1 MGDFIKQTFV
11 FTPIIDKKTYG
22 EKPNMK
28 KFFLLIMLSIFLP
41 LGNTNLYSQLLRD
54 ITKVGTT
61 AGQFLKIGPGARAL
75 GMGGTYVG
83 VSDDIYAVYYNPAG
97 LAISKGS
104 GQAAFNHT
112 NWLAD
117 VNYDFAAA
125 SLNIE
130 SFGSL
135 FIAVTS
141 LRVPQEKV
149 RTFEFPEGN
158 GQYWDASSVSFGIGY
173 ARSLTDRFSIGFHAK
188 YIRESIWSSSASGF
202 ALDVGTYY
210 ITPFNDLVIGASI
223 SNFGTKMKLDGR
235 DIQINYDPDSDP
247 FTGPNNIPAKFEM
260 DQYDLPLTFKLGFSM
275 DAVKTRYIRIKTA
288 FDATHPNDNVEYVNA
303 GIELAYDEL
312 LFIRGGYKSL
322 FLTNSEQ
329 SFTFGVGLNYE
340 IRAGL
345 NLIFN
350 YAYGD
355 YGRLK
360 NIQYFDVGLVF

>member
-1 MGDFIKQTFV
+1 MR
-11 FTPIIDKKTYG
+11 
-22 EKPNMK
+22 
-28 KFFLLIMLSIFLP
+28 KFFLLITLSIFILFS
-41 LGNTNLYSQLLRD
+41 NTNLYSQIFRD

-83 VSDDIYAVYYNPAG
+83 ISDDIYAVYYNPAG
-97 LAISKGS
+97 LAISKGN
-104 GQAAFNHT
+104 GQVAFSHT
-112 NWLAD
+112 QWLANI
-117 VNYDFAAA
+117 NYDFAAA

-135 FIAVTS
+135 FITVTS
-141 LRVPQEKV
+141 LRVPEEKV

-158 GQYWDASSVSFGIGY
+158 GQFWDAGSVSFGAGF
-173 ARSLTDRFSIGFHAK
+173 AMSLTDRFSIGFHAK

-210 ITPFNDLVIGASI
+210 ITPFNDLITGASVT
-223 SNFGTKMKLDGR
+223 NFGTKMKMDGR
-235 DIQINYDPDSDP
+235 DIQINYDPDNNP
-247 FTGPNNIPAKFEM
+247 FTGPNNIPSQFEM
-260 DQYDLPLTFKLGFSM
+260 DQYDLPLTFRIGFSM
-275 DAVKTRYIRIKTA
+275 DVIKTRYIRVKTA

-312 LFIRGGYKSL
+312 FFIRGGYKSL
-322 FLTNSEQ
+322 FLSNSEQ
-329 SFTFGVGLNYE
+329 SFTLGAGINYE
-340 IRAGL
+340 MSSGL
-345 NLIFN
+345 NLKIN

-360 NIQYFDVGLVF
+360 NIQYIDIGIVF